1 MNDRQKDVLIR
12 AGKTFFQAFM
22 ATATAQILELCSTG
36 FSKFDWHIFAVTV
49 GIPAMA
55 AGLSA
60 IQNILF
66 PPTPKPPDNRDENYT
81 DD

>member
-12 AGKTFFQAFM
+12 AGKTFLQALL
-22 ATATAQILELCSTG
+22 ATAIAQLM
-36 FSKFDWHIFAVTV
+36 AVISADGINLDPKALIATV

-60 IQNILF
+60 IQNTLF
-66 PPTPKPPDNRDENYT
+66 PPTNRD
-81 DD
+81 DDTKKL